1 VDGGIVAA
9 RSRQRGREYFW
20 KSLTPEGGMLL
31 KISSARG
38 PYLLETDT
46 MAMDST
52 QATRKVVTACQA
64 NAFETPVWACVF
76 LRCPK

>member
-1 VDGGIVAA
+1 MDSYVKTSRAGRLRGIVAA

-38 PYLLETDT
+38 PYLLETDIRLV
-46 MAMDST
+46 ARPAWS
-52 QATRKVVTACQA
+52 
-64 NAFETPVWACVF
+64 
-76 LRCPK
+76 